1 MVNIITY
8 HVGLEFYSVFTS
20 YKLRFLMIIV
30 QEIVNCR
37 LVEFARWSKCGTSD
51 WSSTFL
57 RNTTPVKTNI
67 IDIVLLT
74 LLF

>member
-30 QEIVNCR
+30 QEIVNWGLMELSNR
-37 LVEFARWSKCGTSD
+37 SQSPTTD
-51 WSSTFL
+51 WTATFL
-57 RNTTPVKTNI
+57 WETTFIETN
-67 IDIVLLT
+67 VVNVVFLT
-74 LLF
+74 FYF